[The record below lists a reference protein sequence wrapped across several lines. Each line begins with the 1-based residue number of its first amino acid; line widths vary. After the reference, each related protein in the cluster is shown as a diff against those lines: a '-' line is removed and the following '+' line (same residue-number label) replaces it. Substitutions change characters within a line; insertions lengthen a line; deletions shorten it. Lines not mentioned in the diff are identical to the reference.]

1 MSISLLSITGRKDMV
16 VVCPPK
22 PLSSPL
28 LCTPS
33 KPPPRKAPPPPPA
46 RGSCTPSC
54 RSVSLPFFCCVLLG
68 EGATVAARSSVWTC
82 RAALVCAALA
92 SSGGARHARHIRI
105 KSRNGPKNNHCRCPR
120 KWQRHAVRVHRQLL
134 WRCAHQH
141 GQVKAGTELGKQAQA
156 CMSAGQ
162 LVPDEL
168 VIAIVAEK
176 LQQPDVISKG
186 WLLDGFPRT
195 PAQATAL
202 AAAGVTP
209 DVFLL
214 LDVPDEAL
222 VERICFRRTDP
233 VTGKI
238 YHLKFNPPPEDVKDR
253 LQHRSDDTEEALRT
267 RLVQYHGNIDG
278 IKGFYEKVSVKINGH
293 SEGAS
298 FKDNVARV
306 QGELRAAIDARS
318 A

>member
-1 MSISLLSITGRKDMV
+1 
-16 VVCPPK
+16 
-22 PLSSPL
+22 
-28 LCTPS
+28 
-33 KPPPRKAPPPPPA
+33 
-46 RGSCTPSC
+46 
-54 RSVSLPFFCCVLLG
+54 
-68 EGATVAARSSVWTC
+68 
-82 RAALVCAALA
+82 
-92 SSGGARHARHIRI
+92 
-105 KSRNGPKNNHCRCPR
+105 
-120 KWQRHAVRVHRQLL
+120 
-134 WRCAHQH
+134 
-141 GQVKAGTELGKQAQA
+141 
-156 CMSAGQ
+156 MSAGQ

-214 LDVPDEAL
+214 LDVPDDAL

-267 RLVQYHGNIDG
+267 RLVQYHSNIDG
-278 IKGFYEKVSVKINGH
+278 IKGFYESVSVTINGH

-306 QGELRAAIDARS
+306 QGELRAAIDS
-318 A
+318 KSSK

>member
-1 MSISLLSITGRKDMV
+1 M
-16 VVCPPK
+16 
-22 PLSSPL
+22 
-28 LCTPS
+28 
-33 KPPPRKAPPPPPA
+33 
-46 RGSCTPSC
+46 
-54 RSVSLPFFCCVLLG
+54 
-68 EGATVAARSSVWTC
+68 
-82 RAALVCAALA
+82 
-92 SSGGARHARHIRI
+92 
-105 KSRNGPKNNHCRCPR
+105 
-120 KWQRHAVRVHRQLL
+120 RVHRQLL

-233 VTGKI
+233 IYYSLYNECNKI
-238 YHLKFNPPPEDVKDR
+238 TC
-253 LQHRSDDTEEALRT
+253 TEIR
-267 RLVQYHGNIDG
+267 Y
-278 IKGFYEKVSVKINGH
+278 
-293 SEGAS
+293 
-298 FKDNVARV
+298 
-306 QGELRAAIDARS
+306 
-318 A
+318 